1 MESPISSDFYSMY
14 VTRFSGCTTYLN
26 PIRPSFTFISN
37 FTSLRALRCRL
48 SSQLRLPI
56 SVAMT
61 ECFYFRL
68 KIRINNAVL
77 ICVSQHAT
85 SAAHIRLLRL
95 IPSWRHQLRSQTT
108 CPAPDW
114 TREHT
119 NGISPS
125 YRVMEQSA
133 QVAERNSTLSVVATY
148 QAYRKS
154 FSRRYSNRAS
164 QTMTRNPK
172 SSPQPH
178 TADEMPLVFTSTHS
192 LLRTSKAL
200 RHSYARALKA
210 ATLAGRV
217 QKVIVEVIGS
227 DFSLARSEFLSKL
240 DASSRALYNANTCNA
255 APYSAMPCITIRL
268 NYIEGLR
275 LPDRPANV
283 KEWVEW
289 CLEEKTAGREVF
301 CSYRWCVRTGGDGYR
316 KKTPALDWKSA
327 GVS

>member
-1 MESPISSDFYSMY
+1 M
-14 VTRFSGCTTYLN
+14 
-26 PIRPSFTFISN
+26 
-37 FTSLRALRCRL
+37 
-48 SSQLRLPI
+48 RLPARNQRCTHQAI
-56 SVAMT
+56 
-61 ECFYFRL
+61 
-68 KIRINNAVL
+68 
-77 ICVSQHAT
+77 AT
-85 SAAHIRLLRL
+85 NTFMAPPIAIANHMSRSGLDKGTHEWDFPV
-95 IPSWRHQLRSQTT
+95 IPSYGT
-108 CPAPDW
+108 
-114 TREHT
+114 
-119 NGISPS
+119 ISTSSRTELNALGRCYLPS
-125 YRVMEQSA
+125 LPEELLMKIFESCITDTGKIILVPTA
-133 QVAERNSTLSVVATY
+133 
-148 QAYRKS
+148 
-154 FSRRYSNRAS
+154 
-164 QTMTRNPK
+164 MTRNPK

-316 KKTPALDWKSA
+316 RKTPALDWKSA